1 MIRKLRKKFVI
12 LSTISLLLLL
22 GIIVVSSNF
31 LTYRELVDKADIV
44 LDMIVENGGRPMHL
58 LPPEKKEIPREGM
71 SGERGRFFGKKL
83 LSPEVMYEARFFTAT
98 VSGDGQMISV
108 DTQSIAMVDDA
119 EAQNYAKRAY
129 GKKSDRGFINDFR
142 YIKYIDGNDI
152 CVIFLDCGRNLFT
165 FKNALLINC
174 LISFAGLLA
183 IFVI

>member
-71 SGERGRFFGKKL
+71 SGERGRFFGKSFCHL
-83 LSPEVMYEARFFTAT
+83 
-98 VSGDGQMISV
+98 
-108 DTQSIAMVDDA
+108 
-119 EAQNYAKRAY
+119 
-129 GKKSDRGFINDFR
+129 KSCMRRDFSLRLYRGTDR
-142 YIKYIDGNDI
+142 
-152 CVIFLDCGRNLFT
+152 
-165 FKNALLINC
+165 
-174 LISFAGLLA
+174 
-183 IFVI
+183 